1 MCFLMDFDNQSGFHL
16 VPSLMLASMS
26 LVFHPGKLGMLVQ
39 HNISR
44 KLGGLDIAICIF

>member
-1 MCFLMDFDNQSGFHL
+1 MDFDSRSRIYL

-26 LVFHPGKLGMLVQ
+26 LVLHPGKLGMLVQ

>member
-1 MCFLMDFDNQSGFHL
+1 MDFDGRSRIYL

-26 LVFHPGKLGMLVQ
+26 LVFLLGKLGMLVR
-39 HNISR
+39 HNILR